1 MKLNRFAP
9 AVLALCLGA
18 APALAQM
25 DAMPMDHGSAKPSTP
40 SHSLTVT
47 ANGKSVTLSMDD
59 LKAMPQRTLRVHNG
73 HNNQDELYTGV
84 GLDDLLAKYGISLA
98 NGNAH
103 KVYHTYIKAEG
114 TDKYWVLYSASEV
127 IPELH
132 TWDAIVA
139 LTLDGS
145 PIAASGDFKM
155 VAGGERRPARWVS
168 NLSSLTIV
176 TLE

>member
-1 MKLNRFAP
+1 MNPTRFAT
-9 AVLALCLGA
+9 A
-18 APALAQM
+18 ALAFALATGVAHAQ
-25 DAMPMDHGSAKPSTP
+25 MPMDHGAGKPAVL
-40 SHSLTVT
+40 SHTLAITAAGKTVT
-47 ANGKSVTLSMDD
+47 LTMDD

-73 HNNQDELYTGV
+73 HNNQDETYTGV
-84 GLDDLLAKYGISLA
+84 GLDDLLAKYGVTLA

-103 KVYHTYIKAEG
+103 KVYHSYLKVEG

-139 LTLDGS
+139 ITLNGA
-145 PIAASGDFKM
+145 PIQADGDFRM
-155 VAGGERRPARWVS
+155 IAGGERRPARWVN
-168 NLSSLTIV
+168 NLSALTIV